1 MQSKIDDP
9 RSPQS
14 DTFAHARHV
23 SVTPAIR
30 NRKSHLSNIWLF
42 DSPKNNRR
50 FVIEGDVA
58 FMHFV
63 LMEGNQEIARYDP
76 DPAPVNTVIDGEARQ
91 TKLDAVVYFSGGE
104 TEWWE
109 FKRSNDE
116 GPNRSGRA
124 RAQLSAQA
132 QCASFAGVKY
142 RVLTDGDLRD
152 KQILFDNWL
161 LLCAA
166 ITRAKRQPVFREARL
181 LEGRLD
187 THRAVT
193 LGALLEDPQADA
205 GLMLAVVGTALQQG
219 RIRTNLD
226 QALIG
231 KNSVLERGL
240 Q

>member
-1 MQSKIDDP
+1 MGSKIDDP
-9 RSPQS
+9 RPHSGA
-14 DTFAHARHV
+14 FAHAHHV

-42 DSPKNNRR
+42 DSPKNDRR

-63 LMEGNQEIARYDP
+63 LMEGNREIARYDP
-76 DPAPVNTVIDGEARQ
+76 DPAPVNTVIDGEPRQ
-91 TKLDAVVYFSGGE
+91 TKLDAIVYFSEGD

-109 FKRSNDE
+109 FKRANDA

-132 QCASFAGVKY
+132 QCASLAGVKY
-142 RVLTDGDLRD
+142 RVLTDIDLRD

-166 ITRAKRQPVFREARL
+166 MTRAKRQPVFREARL
-181 LEGRLD
+181 LEQRLD

-193 LGALLEDPQADA
+193 VGALLEDPAADA
-205 GLMLAVVGTALQQG
+205 GLMLAVIAKALQQG
-219 RIRTNLD
+219 RIRTDLD
-226 QALIG
+226 QTLIA
-231 KNSVLERGL
+231 KNSVLEWGP